1 MNRLTRRY
9 ETGIFDSAKRIEY
22 VSTLKDTT
30 QNIEDIVERLA
41 QYEDLGLTPAQIA
54 GVDNLYA
61 AKCKE
66 VAELQRELE
75 NSVKLPCA
83 YNDTM
88 YWIVR
93 GHIRE
98 VWFKD
103 IRCDYGYK
111 PQIICRYIDNLKTKE
126 TAICE
131 VDQIGKTL
139 FLTRD
144 AAEKALSEVKA

>member
-9 ETGIFDSAKRIEY
+9 ETGISDSAKRIEY

-66 VAELQRELE
+66 VAELQRQLE

-83 YNDTM
+83 DN
-88 YWIVR
+88 
-93 GHIRE
+93 G
-98 VWFKD
+98 K
-103 IRCDYGYK
+103 
-111 PQIICRYIDNLKTKE
+111 III
-126 TAICE
+126 
-131 VDQIGKTL
+131 
-139 FLTRD
+139 
-144 AAEKALSEVKA
+144 